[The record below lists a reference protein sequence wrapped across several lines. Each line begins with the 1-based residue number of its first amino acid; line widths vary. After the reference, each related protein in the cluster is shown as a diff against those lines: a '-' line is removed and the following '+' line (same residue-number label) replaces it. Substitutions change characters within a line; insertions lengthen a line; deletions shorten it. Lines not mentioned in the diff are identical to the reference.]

1 MSTSTSVDPRRT
13 LACNDITLPLMS
25 NQTNSF
31 FRRRATTQPH
41 NTTTP
46 LTTANTYQNPL
57 DKSSS
62 TSSAK
67 SSLFD
72 DNISNK
78 TTTNTFSLLRHHSSP
93 SNPHHKTD
101 KSAYDNLSN
110 ATMPIDPSSS
120 SSASQS
126 TAGVMVTSTNL
137 ERKSSFP
144 LHRKAHRH
152 ATNDSLASD
161 AYDNLPDKNGYDN
174 YPIRKTTT
182 STSMM
187 STSHNDTD
195 GKILDRES
203 SSIMTTGRTDFNTKR
218 SQSINLKTPLT
229 LKSNNVSGN
238 YDEAKRSGSA
248 HHRTNKSLTG
258 TNKDPLCNLNAAS
271 CSPLNEHVSQLKR
284 FSTSYVIFDPDRSIV
299 L

>member
-13 LACNDITLPLMS
+13 LACNDITLPLTS
-25 NQTNSF
+25 NPTNSF

-41 NTTTP
+41 SSTP
-46 LTTANTYQNPL
+46 LTTANTYQNAL

-78 TTTNTFSLLRHHSSP
+78 ITTNTFSLLRHHSSP

-120 SSASQS
+120 
-126 TAGVMVTSTNL
+126 AGLVTNL

-144 LHRKAHRH
+144 LQRKSHRH

-187 STSHNDTD
+187 STSQNEAEP
-195 GKILDRES
+195 KEFVSDR
-203 SSIMTTGRTDFNTKR
+203 RTEFNTKR
-218 SQSINLKTPLT
+218 SQSIQLKTALT
-229 LKSNNVSGN
+229 LKSNNIGGN
-238 YDEAKRSGSA
+238 ADEAKRSGSA
-248 HHRTNKSLTG
+248 HHR

-271 CSPLNEHVSQLKR
+271 CSPLNEHVS
-284 FSTSYVIFDPDRSIV
+284 
-299 L
+299 